1 MSACW
6 WWRTGAETEVQPLLT
21 CCSSLLVWR
30 PVSPARNTV
39 RERRQY
45 KVFLIWI
52 LPSTTFNQFKSIKN
66 DTIYLFMI
74 SHFIFSLFFLRSK
87 ISNFLIENLILS
99 IHLIIFNHLKKYS
112 CDSVILRALITIISY
127 ISVIGIKYRELHYLV
142 LYRKWF
148 LQVLALDNSRN
159 VM

>member
-1 MSACW
+1 MMADRSGDW
-6 WWRTGAETEVQPLLT
+6 
-21 CCSSLLVWR
+21 
-30 PVSPARNTV
+30 SPATPHLLLLPPCLEASQPCQEHSQRGDNTSC
-39 RERRQY
+39 
-45 KVFLIWI
+45 FLIWI

-148 LQVLALDNSRN
+148 LQVLA
-159 VM
+159 